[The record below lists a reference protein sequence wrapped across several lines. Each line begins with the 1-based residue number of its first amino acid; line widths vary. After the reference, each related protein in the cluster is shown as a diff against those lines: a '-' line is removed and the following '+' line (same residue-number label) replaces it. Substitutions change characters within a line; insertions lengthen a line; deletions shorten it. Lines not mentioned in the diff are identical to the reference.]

1 MGTVPQIMSQT
12 PHDPGASTL
21 LSTLLSSVMLLA
33 KTSNSVTGTGTEH
46 WTGIMDKTETDREK
60 FDSLKKSS
68 EEIEMLRFFG
78 YKDWLG
84 TDLTACQQSSET
96 RDEKNVNTSFLAYS
110 ILFCFL
116 LFPSLLENK
125 KYENSIDCHESCH
138 LQTSAV
144 SKVFPAT
151 IQTCEI

>member
-1 MGTVPQIMSQT
+1 MSQT

-46 WTGIMDKTETDREK
+46 WTGIMDKANRETDREK
-60 FDSLKKSS
+60 SDSLKKSS
-68 EEIEMLRFFG
+68 EKNQMLRSVG

-84 TDLTACQQSSET
+84 TDLTTCQQSSET
-96 RDEKNVNTSFLAYS
+96 RDEKNAHPSFLAYS
-110 ILFCFL
+110 ILFYFL
-116 LFPSLLENK
+116 LFPSLLSNK

-138 LQTSAV
+138 LQTSAM
-144 SKVFPAT
+144 SEVFPAT

>member
-12 PHDPGASTL
+12 SHDPGASTL

-84 TDLTACQQSSET
+84 TDLTTCQQRPET
-96 RDEKNVNTSFLAYS
+96 RRMLTLLSLPTASCFVSFS
-110 ILFCFL
+110 
-116 LFPSLLENK
+116 SL
-125 KYENSIDCHESCH
+125 H
-138 LQTSAV
+138 
-144 SKVFPAT
+144 F
-151 IQTCEI
+151 

>member
-1 MGTVPQIMSQT
+1 MGTVPQNMSQT
-12 PHDPGASTL
+12 PHNPGATTL
-21 LSTLLSSVMLLA
+21 LSTLLPSVMLLA

-46 WTGIMDKTETDREK
+46 WTGIMANTETDREK

-68 EEIEMLRFFG
+68 EEIEMLRSVG
-78 YKDWLG
+78 YKDWHG
-84 TDLTACQQSSET
+84 TDLTTCQQSSET
-96 RDEKNVNTSFLAYS
+96 RDEKNVNQSFLAYS

-138 LQTSAV
+138 LQTSPM
-144 SKVFPAT
+144 STTTTTDKTF
-151 IQTCEI
+151 EI

>member
-46 WTGIMDKTETDREK
+46 WTGIMDKANRETDREK
-60 FDSLKKSS
+60 SDSLKKSS
-68 EEIEMLRFFG
+68 EKNQMLRSVG

-84 TDLTACQQSSET
+84 TDLTTCHQSPET
-96 RDEKNVNTSFLAYS
+96 RRMLTLLSLPTASCFISFS
-110 ILFCFL
+110 
-116 LFPSLLENK
+116 SLHC
-125 KYENSIDCHESCH
+125 YR
-138 LQTSAV
+138 T
-144 SKVFPAT
+144 
-151 IQTCEI
+151 